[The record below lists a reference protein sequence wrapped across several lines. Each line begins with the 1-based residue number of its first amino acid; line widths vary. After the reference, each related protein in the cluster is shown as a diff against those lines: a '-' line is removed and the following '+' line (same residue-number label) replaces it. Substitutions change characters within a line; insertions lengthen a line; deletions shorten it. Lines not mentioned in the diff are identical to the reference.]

1 MILMI
6 SGWRSRLLRRS
17 RRGLFRCRRLRH
29 NVIGVLRHRRGGQTD
44 GKRRNERNAGHAM
57 SPATGRTLKT

>member
-6 SGWRSRLLRRS
+6 SGPRSGRLLGRRY
-17 RRGLFRCRRLRH
+17 RLFRCRRLRH
-29 NVIGVLRHRRGGQTD
+29 DVIGVLRHRRGGQTE
-44 GKRRNERNAGHAM
+44 GERSNESNAAHAM